1 MSFSFLNGKSPFD
14 EAEERLEA
22 GETVNG
28 KPKMPVA
35 PVMGWQDGV
44 ALLVI
49 IALVIGGYQYYQYA
63 KRTSAEAFATCE
75 TLYTAAQT
83 DASKYV
89 EMEKCYEDTWDLGF
103 VSDTL
108 EVVRQNRLGEVEDM
122 RTAQKDL
129 LASANAAFDK
139 GDTAAAVKI
148 VTEYKGAMLLYTG
161 DQSEWDEIAK
171 FATAAPA
178 AEKVA
183 EPAAEKA
190 AEPAADAQK

>member
-35 PVMGWQDGV
+35 PAMGWQDGV
-44 ALLVI
+44 TLLVI
-49 IALVIGGYQYYQYA
+49 IALVIGGYQYYQYV
-63 KRTSAEAFATCE
+63 KRSSAEAFAACDTI
-75 TLYTAAQT
+75 YAAIAG
-83 DASKYV
+83 DVNKYA
-89 EMEKCYEDTWDLGF
+89 EMEKCYEATWDLGF
-103 VSDTL
+103 VSDSL
-108 EVVRQNRLGEVEDM
+108 EILRQNRLGEVEDL
-122 RTAQKDL
+122 RNIQKDL

-161 DQSEWDEIAK
+161 DQSEWNEIAK
-171 FATAAPA
+171 LKVAPAETAPA
-178 AEKVA
+178 AE
-183 EPAAEKA
+183 PAEKA
-190 AEPAADAQK
+190 AEPAPATK